1 MANTRLYEKWTWNIG
16 LPEPF
21 DKAAHTKSSTD
32 KSKYNTTTTVATYHG
47 PVLQALMEYME
58 MDTTISSSMSNSAIG
73 TQNEQIMAEYHSR
86 TGQIHVVV
94 FNKKSGSFRAGCFT
108 DANSNATVYM
118 LSEKGCTGSA
128 LFFTL
133 IPEAM
138 KDEEFKENY
147 DTLLKCKEAGFS
159 DMATAEKAAFIL
171 CDNFYRRIEN
181 AKNLGDTGIKIADS
195 RTGNIPLLTEMNL
208 KNGNYSPTSVLFGE
222 FEILTATPRAKASVV
237 TDKKDLIGK
246 YKFSE
251 RDFSAT
257 EQLLIPTL
265 EDWYVIPPEVVT
277 ICSHAKVTTSSAQ
290 PMRNFMMRGPA
301 GTGKTEAAKA
311 IAAGLGLPYLSYTCS
326 ANTEIYDFL
335 GQMLPE
341 NEKDHTGVK
350 EYPTFLDLQMDPS
363 SAYEKLTGIYKDDV
377 SEDEVYQKLLEVM
390 ETDARAESKGAS
402 TGQRFRYVETPLVEA
417 MKNGYVIEIQEPTV
431 ISNPG
436 VLVGLNALL
445 DRCASITLTTGEVI
459 HRHPDTVVIIT
470 TNNNY
475 AGCRDMNQ
483 SVISRMNLV
492 FDMDA
497 PSVSI
502 LTERA
507 MNITGC
513 TDRST
518 VTLMASTV
526 MDVNEHCKESMITDG
541 SCGVRELISWVQS
554 YMVSGNA
561 LESAK
566 YTILASASA
575 DPECREEILNTC
587 IEQKFAA

>member
-1 MANTRLYEKWTWNIG
+1 MATTRLYESWTWNIG
-16 LPEPF
+16 LPKPF
-21 DKAAHTKSSTD
+21 DKSAHKHSSTD
-32 KSKYNTTTTVATYHG
+32 KSKYNNSTTVATFHG
-47 PVLQALMEYME
+47 PVLRALMEYME

-73 TQNEQIMAEYHSR
+73 TQNDQIMSEFHSR

-94 FNKKSGSFRAGCFT
+94 FNKKTGSFRAGCFADPT
-108 DANSNATVYM
+108 SNATVYK
-118 LSEKGCTGSA
+118 LADKGCTGSA

-159 DMATAEKAAFIL
+159 DMATAEKSAFIL

-181 AKNLGDTGIKIADS
+181 AKNLGDSGIKLAAF

-208 KNGNYSPTSVLFGE
+208 KNGNYSPTSVLFGT
-222 FEILTATPRAKASVV
+222 FEILTATPRTKASVV
-237 TDKKDLIGK
+237 TDKKDLVGK

-251 RDFSAT
+251 RTLSTA

-277 ICSHAKVTTSSAQ
+277 ICSHAKATTTSAQ

-341 NEKDHTGVK
+341 NEKNHTKVK
-350 EYPTFLDLQMDPS
+350 EYPTFMDLQMDPS
-363 SAYEKLTGIYKDDV
+363 SAYEKLTGTYKDDV

-390 ETDARAESKGAS
+390 DADAKADASKES
-402 TGQRFRYVETPLVEA
+402 TGQRFRYVETPLIEA
-417 MKNGYVIEIQEPTV
+417 IRNGYVIEIQEPTV

-492 FDMDA
+492 FDMDTPDVA
-497 PSVSI
+497 T

-507 MNITGC
+507 MGITGC
-513 TDRST
+513 TDRTT
-518 VTLMASTV
+518 VSLMASTV

-566 YTILASASA
+566 YTILSSAST

>member
-1 MANTRLYEKWTWNIG
+1 MAKTRLYENWTWNVT

-21 DKAAHTKSSTD
+21 NELPTKRSTSAT
-32 KSKYNTTTTVATYHG
+32 SKYNTAATPATLHG
-47 PVLQALMEYME
+47 AVLRALMEYME
-58 MDTTISSSMSNSAIG
+58 IDTTISSSTSESAIG
-73 TQNEQIMAEYHSR
+73 TQGDQIMAEYRSKSK
-86 TGQIHVVV
+86 QIHAVV
-94 FNKKSGSFRAGCFT
+94 FNRKNGTFRAGCFA
-108 DANSNATVYM
+108 DANSNPTVYT
-118 LSEKGCTGSA
+118 LAETGSSGSA
-128 LFFTL
+128 LFFAL

-138 KDEEFKENY
+138 QDEEFKDNY
-147 DTLLKCKEAGFS
+147 DVLLKCKEAGFS
-159 DMATAEKAAFIL
+159 DMELAANSAMIL
-171 CDNFYRRIEN
+171 CDNLYRRVEN
-181 AKNLGDTGIKIADS
+181 AKSVGSAGIKIAAM
-195 RTGNIPLLTEMNL
+195 RTNNIPLLTEMNL
-208 KNGNYSPTSVLFGE
+208 KNGSYTPSSVLYGT
-222 FEILTATPRAKASVV
+222 FEILNEAPRTVRSVI
-237 TDKKDLIGK
+237 TKKEDLIGK
-246 YKFSE
+246 YQFSE
-251 RDFSAT
+251 RSFSSE
-257 EQLLIPTL
+257 EQMLIPKL

-277 ICSHAKVTTSSAQ
+277 ICSHAKATTASAQ

-311 IAAGLGLPYLSYTCS
+311 IAAGLGLPYMSYTCS

-341 NEKDHTGVK
+341 NEKHTATPK
-350 EYPTFLDLQMDPS
+350 EYPTLQDIQMDPA
-363 SAYEKLTGIYKDDV
+363 SAYEKLTGVYDSDV
-377 SEDEVYQKLLEVM
+377 SEDNVYNKLLEVM
-390 ETDARAESKGAS
+390 AEDARVDAS
-402 TGQRFRYVETPLVEA
+402 SGTSAQRFRYVDTPLVQA
-417 MKNGYVIEIQEPTV
+417 MRYGYVIEIQEPTV

-445 DRCASITLTTGEVI
+445 DRCAEITLTTGEVI

-497 PSVSI
+497 PQVNT
-502 LTERA
+502 LTERVMKLTGFSDRA
-507 MNITGC
+507 MATQ
-513 TDRST
+513 
-518 VTLMASTV
+518 MATTV
-526 MDVNEHCKESMITDG
+526 MEIGEHCKDAMITDG

-575 DPECREEILNTC
+575 DPECRQEILNTC
-587 IEQKFAA
+587 IEQRFAA